1 MFERISLAAVMI
13 YVDTFKK
20 NQGCLYSLFIAVQ
33 GAGPCLKE
41 LLSLLPK
48 HPHPKIWGQSHSM
61 QDIPQGNTPHGESC
75 RLCQVSRHKNT
86 PGVHHCPGAI

>member
-13 YVDTFKK
+13 YVDLFRK

-41 LLSLLPK
+41 LVSLLPK
-48 HPHPKIWGQSHSM
+48 HPQPKIWGQSYSM
-61 QDIPQGNTPHGESC
+61 QDIPPHGES
-75 RLCQVSRHKNT
+75 S
-86 PGVHHCPGAI
+86 GSAS